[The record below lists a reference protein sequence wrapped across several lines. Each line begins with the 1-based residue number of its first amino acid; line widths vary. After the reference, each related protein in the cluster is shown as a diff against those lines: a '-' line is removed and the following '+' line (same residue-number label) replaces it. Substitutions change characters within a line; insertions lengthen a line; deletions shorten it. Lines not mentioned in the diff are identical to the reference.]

1 MLHVARSIC
10 DAPRWLGL
18 WAQLPLQEKSLAPA
32 TKYTGHLSTHLSMKA
47 VCSASTNRETRMSVT
62 PIAFHSSFACTTT
75 AGRTAPSA
83 SVLALSLLLLVPV
96 FLPVFLSLKQDQC
109 VFCSMYAK
117 NGAKRAAEYSDDEPF
132 ENPSSIGWTRVR
144 WLLNRTAESATGTP
158 EEMQLGR
165 AAYVGHCAGVAEI
178 DVAGINSRARFD
190 SLSGLRL
197 VRLLR
202 QDLVHQFHLYLA
214 PRDSARGQ

>member
-1 MLHVARSIC
+1 
-10 DAPRWLGL
+10 
-18 WAQLPLQEKSLAPA
+18 
-32 TKYTGHLSTHLSMKA
+32 
-47 VCSASTNRETRMSVT
+47 MSVT

-75 AGRTAPSA
+75 AWRTASSA

-96 FLPVFLSLKQDQC
+96 FLPVFLGLKQDQF

-132 ENPSSIGWTRVR
+132 ENPSSIGWTRAR
-144 WLLNRTAESATGTP
+144 WPESESATGTP
-158 EEMQLGR
+158 EEMQLEGLLR
-165 AAYVGHCAGVAEI
+165 WLLRRVAET
-178 DVAGINSRARFD
+178 DVAGINSRAGFD

-202 QDLVHQFHLYLA
+202 QDLVHQFHLRLA